1 MYFFRPDENKNLT
14 YTVHEP
20 TIAPARNSELHTKL
34 ATRVVDSYS
43 SKARQRLSLRTMH
56 KYPTIRQETTTS
68 DINFPNLCQH
78 TGGAEVC
85 CELSMPIS
93 ERAESSYWVRFMTC
107 VRLGG
112 KLVPWAPGEF
122 RVFHFFPWPAGD
134 NVI

>member
-1 MYFFRPDENKNLT
+1 MIFHESNLFDAETTSPMSQVGEVILNQRLLRIVKAKDKMYFFRPDENKNLT
-14 YTVHEP
+14 YTEHEP
-20 TIAPARNSELHTKL
+20 TIAPARNSELRTKL

-56 KYPTIRQETTTS
+56 KFPTIRQETTTS

-93 ERAESSYWVRFMTC
+93 ERA
-107 VRLGG
+107 
-112 KLVPWAPGEF
+112 
-122 RVFHFFPWPAGD
+122 
-134 NVI
+134 